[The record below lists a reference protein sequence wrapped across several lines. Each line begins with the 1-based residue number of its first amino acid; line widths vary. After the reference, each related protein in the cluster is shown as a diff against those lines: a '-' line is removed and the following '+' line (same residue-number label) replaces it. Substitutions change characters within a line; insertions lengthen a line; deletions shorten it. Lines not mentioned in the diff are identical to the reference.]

1 VFPIV
6 AAQNC
11 RGSRLIPTFKACWLT
26 VLPRPRLCTKARA
39 PVATMPES
47 NNDSSMSITQRGL
60 LACQRML
67 ARTTGQDVATTKD
80 VGTRWLSTAAPVNSV
95 NGKVMHLDL
104 LNDNL
109 KKTQYAVRGEL
120 YLRAEQLRKEGKDII
135 FTNGKPL
142 SRSSMHEP
150 LAWTES

>member
-1 VFPIV
+1 
-6 AAQNC
+6 
-11 RGSRLIPTFKACWLT
+11 
-26 VLPRPRLCTKARA
+26 
-39 PVATMPES
+39 M
-47 NNDSSMSITQRGL
+47 SMTQRGL

-67 ARTTGQDVATTKD
+67 ARTTGQDVATAKD

-120 YLRAEQLRKEGKDII
+120 YLRAEQLRKEGKEII
-135 FTNGKPL
+135 FTNGAHLPRL
-142 SRSSMHEP
+142 CMQFNTGSS
-150 LAWTES
+150 ES